1 VAQRRW
7 LKAAI
12 VAVLVAAGAAALP
25 AASATPASS
34 QDPVAPQAAEPFE
47 LMFTLDGSGSI
58 SPPDFDLERL
68 FAKRVL
74 QSCLFTAGARA
85 GVIQF
90 SSQGETELRVGLT
103 SEASLVADSLDSME
117 QLGNSTDI
125 EEGLAVAQGELAAH
139 GRPGVKRFVILL
151 TDGAQTEPGDP
162 VAQAAAMKA
171 AATEIFTIGVGTG
184 TDPTTLQDIASAPK
198 PNHVFAVTDFDS
210 LAASLG
216 SVVGAVCGGSPIIPG
231 KYNPIEPVRALDTRE
246 GKGGPAGKVAADGVV
261 QLQISGFPGI
271 PTTAVGVLLNTTVTQ
286 TDGSGFL
293 TVWGCG
299 AQRPTV
305 SNLNYTGAGDEVANL
320 VAVRIGVGGKVCLSP
335 GVSAAHLVADISG
348 YFAADGSLYNPV
360 APFRAADTRRGP
372 GPVGP
377 VAANGV
383 YELQVTGS
391 NGVPADATAVMLN
404 ATVDQPDRPGFLT
417 VWPCGTPR
425 PVASNLNYVTG
436 ETVPGLVAVKIGTGG
451 KVCFSGFGQ
460 SEIVADIVGW
470 FGSTGSLYE
479 TIFPVRAEDT
489 RRDFG
494 PLDPG
499 NILTLDVVS
508 PLGGVGGIPPSAT
521 GVVVNVTVADPVAA
535 GFLTVFPCGSTPPV
549 VSNLN
554 YVAGQTVPN
563 LVAVK
568 LGPDGSIC
576 FSTFRQ
582 TEVIADVV
590 GYFTT

>member
-1 VAQRRW
+1 MAAGRW
-7 LKAAI
+7 LKGAI
-12 VAVLVAAGAAALP
+12 VAGLVAGGAAAIPTAGAAP
-25 AASATPASS
+25 ADSEGPIS
-34 QDPVAPQAAEPFE
+34 PQVGEPFE
-47 LMFTLDGSGSI
+47 LMFALDGSGSI
-58 SPPDFDLERL
+58 APPDFDLERL

-85 GVIQF
+85 GVVQF
-90 SSQGETELRVGLT
+90 SSEGETELRTGLT
-103 SEASLVADSLDSME
+103 AEASLVADSLDSME

-125 EEGLAVAQGELAAH
+125 EEGLAVSQAELVAH
-139 GRPGVKRFVILL
+139 ARPGVKRFVILL

-162 VAQAAAMKA
+162 VAQATAMKA
-171 AATEIFTIGVGTG
+171 AATEIFTIGVGTA
-184 TDPTTLQDIASAPK
+184 TDPTTLEDIASDPK
-198 PNHVFAVTDFDS
+198 PSHVFAVTDFDS

-216 SVVGAVCGGSPIIPG
+216 AVVGSVCGGSPIIPG

-246 GKGGPAGKVAADGVV
+246 GKGAPAGKVAADGIVE
-261 QLQISGFPGI
+261 LQIAGFPGI
-271 PTTAVGVLLNTTVTQ
+271 PSTAVGVLLNTTVTQ

-305 SNLNYTGAGDEVANL
+305 SNLNYAGAGDEVANL

-335 GVSAAHLVADISG
+335 GVSGAHLVADISG
-348 YFAADGSLYNPV
+348 YFAADGSLYNPM
-360 APFRAADTRRGP
+360 APFRAADTRSGP

-377 VAANGV
+377 VAPNAV
-383 YELQVTGS
+383 YELQVTGL
-391 NGVPADATAVMLN
+391 NGIPADATAVMLN
-404 ATVDQPDRPGFLT
+404 ATVDNPDRPGFLT
-417 VWPCGTPR
+417 VWPCGTAR
-425 PVASNLNYVTG
+425 PLASNLNYVSG
-436 ETVPGLVAVKIGTGG
+436 ETVPGLVAVKVGAGG

-460 SEIVADIVGW
+460 SEVVADIVGW

-479 TIFPVRAEDT
+479 TIFPVRAQDT
-489 RRDFG
+489 REDFG

-499 NILTLDVVS
+499 DILQLDIVS

-521 GVVVNVTVADPVAA
+521 GVIVNVTVADPVAP
-535 GFLTVFPCGSTPPV
+535 GFLTVFPCGTAPPV